1 MLSKEEPSSFQ
12 KRMDSFMSTE
22 AHLENGELGWGSF
35 IWRPA
40 TLSINLQKKWS
51 SRGGQLLRS
60 TFGGH
65 FKALGDMHNCSDFL
79 KNIYSVVND
88 VQNATEL
95 VVVPS
100 TMRNRFSLSWDTDP
114 GSE

>member
-1 MLSKEEPSSFQ
+1 
-12 KRMDSFMSTE
+12 MSTE

-40 TLSINLQKKWS
+40 TLSINLQKRS
-51 SRGGQLLRS
+51 SRGGQLLRN

-79 KNIYSVVND
+79 KNIYSVIND

-100 TMRNRFSLSWDTDP
+100 MMRSRFSLRSPFYHTP
-114 GSE
+114 SQKAGILTQTRNKCKVSR

>member
-1 MLSKEEPSSFQ
+1 MNWDGDPLSGGQ
-12 KRMDSFMSTE
+12 Q
-22 AHLENGELGWGSF
+22 HCQ
-35 IWRPA
+35 
-40 TLSINLQKKWS
+40 SICRRS
-51 SRGGQLLRS
+51 GQLLRS

-114 GSE
+114 G